1 MLPWRAA
8 PRMEFE
14 LTGRAV
20 HVWPVSIQAPDA
32 VVDQFRSL
40 LSADETGR
48 ASRFR
53 FEHLQRSFILA
64 RGALRT
70 LLGRYLKTP
79 AHDLEFRYG
88 AKGKPAL
95 PEPAGLQFNAS
106 HSRDLALFAFTM
118 DCELGV
124 DIEAVRCMPDM
135 EDVARRFFC
144 TDETAELMALST
156 AQRDQGFFL
165 CWTRKEAYIKATGEG
180 LSAPL
185 DAFRVTLRPGEPA
198 RIVHLERDPM
208 AARAWSLHDLALDPG
223 YAAAL
228 AYQDSPRPLE
238 TFKVVNPKQL
248 LEIT

>member
-1 MLPWRAA
+1 
-8 PRMEFE
+8 MEFE

-20 HVWPVSIQAPDA
+20 HIWPVSIEGPVA

-40 LSADETGR
+40 LSADETAR
-48 ASRFR
+48 AARFR
-53 FEHLQRSFILA
+53 FEHLQHSFILA
-64 RGALRT
+64 RGALRI
-70 LLGRYLKTP
+70 LLGRYLNTSP
-79 AHDLEFRYG
+79 RDLGFRYG

-95 PEPAGLQFNAS
+95 TAPASLQFNAS
-106 HSRDLALFAFTM
+106 HSCDLALFAFTM

-124 DIEAVRCMPDM
+124 DIEAVRFMADM

-144 TDETAELMALST
+144 AEETAELMALSPG
-156 AQRDQGFFL
+156 QRDQAFFL

-185 DAFRVTLRPGEPA
+185 DAFRVTLRPGESA
-198 RIVHLERDPM
+198 RMIHLGRDAI
-208 AARAWSLHDLALDPG
+208 AAQAWTLHDLTPDPR

-238 TFKVVNPKQL
+238 TFKVLNPKQL
-248 LEIT
+248 LEIA